1 MDKFRQNKLRL
12 VVGINDFRIGGGQK
26 IVADVLAR
34 TDRATFEIHL
44 VTLIQ
49 FDEQESFYNL
59 LPADISVHRFY
70 FQRIADVKELLRLY
84 KLLKHIRPDVV
95 WSSFFFSNT
104 IFRVLKPL
112 TGYKVIVTE
121 QNTYTWKTTFQK
133 VVDWILSYITYRIVA
148 VSNYVAEF
156 TAAQERIPR
165 KKFTVIHNGVDV
177 EEMIR
182 KLASAD
188 VVALKKE
195 LGFRPDDRLIINV
208 GQLIH
213 QKNQQLLVT
222 AFKHFSE
229 RVEGYR
235 LVILG
240 EGILR
245 PQLEQHITSL
255 GLRDLVVLPGIKKNV
270 ADYYAASDFFVLTS
284 RFEGF
289 SVAVVEALSAG
300 LPVISTRVSGAEEYI
315 DENRTGFIVSDDA
328 DDIARTMEILAGA
341 TEEEQ
346 QLRRNAARAKA
357 KMYDLESI
365 TRKYET
371 LFKESV
377 QS

>member
-156 TAAQERIPR
+156 TAAQERISR